1 MSKINVKPQYKE
13 LVKLFDSL
21 TGSKSLWQVFNDCI
35 EMFAISIQN
44 TFTFDDGKDGIE
56 CHKLAIST
64 LEKQIPK
71 KPYEDYNGEIHKDK
85 CPTCHRSLFPNEHH
99 CKCGQALDWS
109 D

>member
-1 MSKINVKPQYKE
+1 MKIE
-13 LVKLFDSL
+13 
-21 TGSKSLWQVFNDCI
+21 
-35 EMFAISIQN
+35 EAIKMLKDWN
-44 TFTFDDGKDGIE
+44 EDLAFFDDEKDGIE
-56 CHKLAIST
+56 CHNLAISA

-85 CPTCHRSLFPNEHH
+85 CPICCRSLFPNEHH